1 MEGNKMELSARNRLK
16 GTVKKITLGQ
26 VMAEI
31 TLDIS
36 GSEVVAVVTK
46 ASAERLGLKEGE
58 TAYAVIKATEIMI
71 GKE

>member
-1 MEGNKMELSARNRLK
+1 MELSARNKLK

-31 TLDIS
+31 TLDI
-36 GSEVVAVVTK
+36 GGTVVVAVVTK

-58 TAYAVIKATEIMI
+58 TAYAVIKATEIMV

>member
-1 MEGNKMELSARNRLK
+1 MELSARNKLK

-31 TLDIS
+31 TLDI
-36 GSEVVAVVTK
+36 GGTEVVAVVTK

-58 TAYAVIKATEIMI
+58 TAYAVIKATEIMV

>member
-1 MEGNKMELSARNRLK
+1 MELSARNRLK

-58 TAYAVIKATEIMI
+58 TAYAVIKATEIMV
-71 GKE
+71 GKG

>member
-1 MEGNKMELSARNRLK
+1 MELSARNRLK

-31 TLDIS
+31 TLDI
-36 GSEVVAVVTK
+36 GGTEVVAVVTK
-46 ASAERLGLKEGE
+46 ASAERLELKEGE
-58 TAYAVIKATEIMI
+58 TAYAVIKATEIMV